1 MKDRRKR
8 LVKHQYK
15 KGGRLSEFERGYQTV
30 MSKKQGVI
38 RKFSNQ
44 QLENLLK
51 TSTKTVAQ
59 EIVVCLI
66 SNAKEGGILVNI
78 DQIFNL
84 SLKAKQEETKVKSSD
99 TENSMTY
106 AETEDEEKSFV
117 RQPRLIV
124 KRSSQKQL

>member
-1 MKDRRKR
+1 
-8 LVKHQYK
+8 
-15 KGGRLSEFERGYQTV
+15 LSEFERGYLTV

-78 DQIFNL
+78 DQTFNL

-106 AETEDEEKSFV
+106 AETEDEDKSFV

-124 KRSSQKQL
+124 KRSS